1 MFPENLHAHIRRH
14 RYTAILVWEE
24 ESSVRRFLIQLL
36 SSCGYLPVESISGSA
51 NLSPSFLLGPQ
62 RLILVSAALPEA
74 AVAMVKQVRAI
85 EPCTPIIVCT
95 NLRKLECEEL
105 ALMLSGLTIVDR
117 CPREIGKVVAS
128 LQSLLA
134 PESR

>member
-1 MFPENLHAHIRRH
+1 MFPHHLHANIRRH

-36 SSCGYLPVESISGSA
+36 SSCGYLPVEPISGSA
-51 NLSPSFLLGPQ
+51 NLSPSFLRDRPK
-62 RLILVSAALPEA
+62 LILVSAALPEA

-85 EPCTPIIVCT
+85 EPGTPIVVCT
-95 NLRKLECEEL
+95 NVRKLECEEL
-105 ALMLSGLTIVDR
+105 ALLSGLTIVDR

-134 PESR
+134 PECR

>member
-51 NLSPSFLLGPQ
+51 NLSPSFLLGRPK
-62 RLILVSAALPEA
+62 LILVSAAVPEA
-74 AVAMVKQVRAI
+74 AVAMVQQVRAI
-85 EPCTPIIVCT
+85 EPGTPIVVCT